1 MLYKLHKISKKR
13 IFINSLEKKG
23 HLWYNSN
30 IIFGLGGAQM
40 PDTAKKL
47 KILICDDSALVRKQ
61 LSNILSNIGEFE
73 IFFAENGNLAVTKY
87 AEILPDLSF
96 MDIVM
101 PEKSG
106 IDALKDIISL
116 NPNAKVVMASSI
128 GTQNNLKTAIENG
141 AFDFIQKPIEKN
153 AVEKII
159 NKIV

>member
-40 PDTAKKL
+40 SDTAKKL

>member
-23 HLWYNSN
+23 HLWYNSI

-40 PDTAKKL
+40 SDTAKKL

-61 LSNILSNIGEFE
+61 LSNILSTIGEFE